1 MPNITRIPAARVPV
15 IEGPDNVMQREWYR
29 FFNNAFTLLG
39 LGQNQF
45 SLEDLQ
51 VGPAAQT
58 THVRQPIYGAFQDN
72 TNQLDG
78 SSAVVYPVRY
88 DTTDYSSGVRVSSD
102 AAVFTGT
109 IDNGAGLSGTVLTVT
124 SVASGTI
131 TLGMVLTGT
140 GVTNGQH
147 VIAYGTGS
155 GGVGT
160 YTVSDAQLLTSR
172 TFTGTLIS
180 KLIVDNPGMY
190 NFQFSIQF
198 ANTSATEYDIELWF
212 RKNGVDVPKSNSR
225 YTIPN
230 RHGGTNGHLIAAL
243 NYVIEMAA
251 NDYMELMWWSQNSSV
266 YIETQAAKTGPDRPA
281 VPSVI
286 MTVSCLSCPTI
297 IA

>member
-1 MPNITRIPAARVPV
+1 MPNITRIPAQRVPV

-29 FFNNAFTLLG
+29 FFNNSFTLLG

-45 SLEDLQ
+45 SLEDVQ
-51 VGPAAQT
+51 TIPAIPT
-58 THVRQPIYGAFQDN
+58 PHMTRPIYGAFQDN

-88 DTTDYSSGVRVSSD
+88 DTTDYSQGIRVSAD
-102 AAVFTGT
+102 AAVFVGT

-124 SVASGTI
+124 SVTSGTI

-140 GVTNGQH
+140 SVTNGQH

-180 KLIVDNPGMY
+180 KLIVDNPGAY

-198 ANTSATEYDIELWF
+198 ANTSASDHDIELWF
-212 RKNGVDVPKSNSR
+212 RKNGVDVPASNSR
-225 YTIPN
+225 YTIPSK
-230 RHGGTNGHLIAAL
+230 HGSINGHLIAAL
-243 NYVIEMAA
+243 NYVIELAA
-251 NDYMELMWWSQNSSV
+251 NEYMELMWWSEDSAV
-266 YIETQAAKTGPDRPA
+266 FIEAQAAKTGPTRPA
-281 VPSVI
+281 IPSVI
-286 MTVSCLSCPTI
+286 MTASYMSGPTI
-297 IA
+297 IS

>member
-1 MPNITRIPAARVPV
+1 MPNITRIPASRVPV
-15 IEGPDNVMQREWYR
+15 IEGPDNIMQREWYR

-45 SLEDLQ
+45 TLEDLQ
-51 VGPAAQT
+51 TAPTVSTP
-58 THVRQPIYGAFQDN
+58 HMRQPIYGAFQDN
-72 TNQLDG
+72 SNQLDG
-78 SSAVVYPVRY
+78 SSASVYPVRY

-102 AAVFTGT
+102 AAVFDGT
-109 IDNGAGLSGTVLTVT
+109 IDDGAGASGTVLTVT
-124 SVASGTI
+124 SVTSGTL

-147 VIAYGTGS
+147 IIAFGTGS

-180 KLIVDNPGMY
+180 KLIVDNPGAY

-198 ANTSATEYDIELWF
+198 ANTSATAYDIELWF

-225 YTIPN
+225 YTIPGK
-230 RHGGTNGHLIAAL
+230 HGSTDGHLIAAL

-251 NDYMELMWWSQNSSV
+251 GDYMELLWWSENSSV
-266 YIETQAAKTGPDRPA
+266 YIEAQAAKTGPDRPA
-281 VPSVI
+281 IPSVI
-286 MTVSCLSCPTI
+286 MTVSYLSCPTI
-297 IA
+297 IP